1 MKTYKSQEITE
12 LNKQEEKTS
21 DSPPKLNL
29 LQKSTNTQIENSKK
43 NNSNSI
49 KNKKGKNT
57 SKKKGNSSK
66 KKSKKKYKVKP
77 LNLDKDKISAESSF
91 LSPEREEDDDIEKD
105 FNEINKYEYIYSPR
119 TSFIKEQN
127 EENKIYNDLG
137 VSFDPI
143 AIKIIKSYF
152 KERLG
157 ELTELEFI
165 KVVKNNLH
173 SWHPELPN
181 RVQLLSKL
189 LIKLCD
195 DIDLNNN
202 KTLEWDEF
210 TNYIMNSGE
219 NIFQNKLNYQ
229 LKFYAPAKNT
239 IDPKDFSDLI
249 THAFYIEKYN
259 IIGIVVEGRS
269 QITFYDGDTCK
280 KTKTYID
287 IKETQS
293 KIDKLEINLLEKRA
307 EEVLLKKEEEK
318 KLKIQLHNEK
328 LTKKRKNNYYN
339 FINNTL
345 SKKKNDSD
353 NENNSMDNKS
363 DINYNIP
370 ENKID
375 RVNNMYM
382 KTSSNIETKKHTK
395 VKDFHKKLTI
405 LCTCFVDEFDLLFV
419 SSSNNII
426 SAWKYVEQE
435 FKNINKINEP
445 ENPINIKNSVIYS
458 CPLFSADQPQNTMDW
473 DPMQKKLYSGQGDGK
488 ILVWDILK
496 SKGKEEFSLDF
507 KKAKSKHDKESFTR
521 GNNELMSE
529 MNKSNLNIKNKV
541 RKKKNELLKDQQLLK
556 NSMMEKVLTNI
567 KNEMSRDGV
576 SSIKVLGKMQMIA
589 AGYYNGCVIIW
600 DLMLKDFRKFYSD
613 QNTGIYQIA
622 YDSNKKL
629 IFTCGFDHNIYIYD
643 PYIDGYSIN
652 RLKGHN
658 WSINSI
664 ACDETM
670 NEFISIDIYGNI
682 KIWDLDNFF
691 NYQTINLN
699 ETVNIQSNTNKKLS
713 SNQKMILL
721 TKVSKIFTYGEKIMI
736 FNKETASLPDLCDN
750 QPILGCFYREHKFQL
765 VTVSLKK
772 IKVWNIFNGK
782 IIRIYDE
789 ILSSGLSEITCFV
802 SDLCTKKLY
811 IGESSG
817 VISCIDINV
826 GKVIVNYEKHDS
838 EIMALKYSDTNF
850 ILISL
855 SYDGMIK
862 IHKEI
867 ELTKIYVLKTFVL
880 DFFKISQI
888 EYNEMYSRLIIGSE
902 QGDVRFFDVQYLRQ
916 DSYNEL
922 SFKGKT
928 LPKKNDQLSN
938 IFSFKNLPLIITCH
952 DSGTNRFIIIPPNN
966 FNYNMIGE
974 FKNYDEK
981 KGKKIAIK
989 ILSCILD
996 SKTKYLFTADFF
1008 GKVFCYSLNKLF
1020 NIIKEGEEITL
1031 EMMELIDKN
1040 NNDII
1045 DLVYNFEAHKGCI
1058 KEIILPNLNPKI
1070 LITTGNDLH
1079 VKLFSAENGE
1089 YIDELKQSSEKN
1101 KEYPLGIKYYLTDP
1115 FVSKINKGTNPIE
1128 KTVYRKDIKNFKSS
1142 KARAILNNM
1151 RKNKSLITD
1160 YCNKIIEINAKEKLY
1175 LLNLNSPVGEDKST
1189 IWNLNI
1195 NVDEIR
1201 QKEKEKYDEKFHE
1214 LLKKD
1219 DNFLYDNKYELIT
1232 SNHYYPLFIKQMDEE
1247 ELNNYTEA
1255 LNSKMRKIDLT
1266 TSKILLKNSDFIEF
1280 EKERK
1285 KEMRKI
1291 NYMTELKLLGKDV
1304 LQKKEFKS
1312 EKLDLL
1318 NKERLYKYGINR
1330 NKFKTS
1336 EDKFNIYREDFVR
1349 NLLNLEKSIEEK
1361 IIPLKYLNVPTG
1373 YNYTKLSKK
1382 FKSPINK
1389 SISLNTN
1396 MNDGKLPLIRNK
1408 TLNK

>member
-1 MKTYKSQEITE
+1 MKTYKSQEIE
-12 LNKQEEKTS
+12 GINNPNE
-21 DSPPKLNL
+21 NL
-29 LQKSTNTQIENSKK
+29 LNPLNNASIQLNFSKK
-43 NNSNSI
+43 NNSHS
-49 KNKKGKNT
+49 KTKKKGKNS
-57 SKKKGNSSK
+57 SKKKEKNSSK
-66 KKSKKKYKVKP
+66 KKSKNKYKVKP
-77 LNLDKDKISAESSF
+77 LNLDGARNSTKTSF
-91 LSPEREEDDDIEKD
+91 LSLEKEDENDDIEKEY
-105 FNEINKYEYIYSPR
+105 NEINKYEFIYSPR

-127 EENKIYNDLG
+127 EENKLYNDLG

-173 SWHPELPN
+173 SWHPDLPG
-181 RVQLLSKL
+181 RLQLLTKL

-202 KTLEWDEF
+202 RTLEWDEF

-229 LKFYAPAKNT
+229 LKYYAPSKNT
-239 IDPKDFSDLI
+239 IEQKDFSDLI
-249 THAFYIEKYN
+249 THTFYIEKFN
-259 IIGIVVEGRS
+259 LIGIVVEGKS

-307 EEVLLKKEEEK
+307 EEVLMKKEEEK
-318 KLKIQLHNEK
+318 KLKFQLHNEK
-328 LTKKRKNNYYN
+328 LNKKRKNNYYN
-339 FINNTL
+339 FIGNTL
-345 SKKKNDSD
+345 TKKKSDSD
-353 NENNSMDNKS
+353 NEKDSMDINKT
-363 DINYNIP
+363 DMNYNMSL

-375 RVNNMYM
+375 RPKNTYV
-382 KTSSNIETKKHTK
+382 KTSVNIENKKHKK

-405 LCTCFVDEFDLLFV
+405 LCTCFVDEFNLLFV

-426 SAWKYVEQE
+426 SAWKYVEQD
-435 FKNINKINEP
+435 FKNINKINET
-445 ENPINIKNSVIYS
+445 ETAINIKNSVIYS

-473 DPMQKKLYSGQGDGK
+473 DPMQKKLYTGQGDGK

-496 SKGKEEFSLDF
+496 SKGKEETYLDF
-507 KKAKSKHDKESFTR
+507 KQAKSKHDKENVMR
-521 GNNELMSE
+521 INDNLMMKMKRNNYNS
-529 MNKSNLNIKNKV
+529 KNKGV
-541 RKKKNELLKDQQLLK
+541 KKKNEIPKDQQLLK
-556 NSMMEKVLTNI
+556 NSLMEKILSNI

-600 DLMLKDFRKFYSD
+600 DLMLKDYRKFYND

-629 IFTCGFDHNIYIYD
+629 VFTCGFDHDIYIYD

-652 RLKGHN
+652 KLTGHN

-664 ACDETM
+664 ACDETV
-670 NEFISIDIYGNI
+670 NEFVSIDIYGNI
-682 KIWDLDNFF
+682 KIWDLDNFY
-691 NYQTINLN
+691 NYQTININ
-699 ETVNIQSNTNKKLS
+699 ETVNVQNNTNKKLS

-721 TKVSKIFTYGEKIMI
+721 PKVHKIFTYGEKLMI
-736 FNKETASLPDLCDN
+736 FHKETASLPDLCDN
-750 QPILGCFYREHKFQL
+750 QPILGCFYREHKFQF

-789 ILSSGLSEITCFV
+789 ILSSSTAEITCFV
-802 SDLCTKKLY
+802 CDLCTKKLY
-811 IGESSG
+811 IGESTG

-826 GKVIVNYEKHDS
+826 GKVIVNYEKHDC

-850 ILISL
+850 ILMSL
-855 SYDGMIK
+855 SYDGTIK

-888 EYNEMYSRLIIGSE
+888 EYNEKYSKLIIGSE

-922 SFKGKT
+922 VFKGKT
-928 LPKKNDQLSN
+928 LPKKSDQMSN
-938 IFSFKNLPLIITCH
+938 IFTFNNLPLIITCH
-952 DSGTNRFIIIPPNN
+952 DSGINRFIVTPPNN
-966 FNYNMIGE
+966 FNYNVIGE
-974 FKNYDEK
+974 FKNFDEK
-981 KGKKIAIK
+981 KGKKYAIK
-989 ILSCILD
+989 ILSCCFD
-996 SKTKYLFTADFF
+996 YNTKNLYTADFF
-1008 GKVFCYSLNKLF
+1008 GNIFCYSLSKLF
-1020 NIIKEGEEITL
+1020 NIIKDDEEITL
-1031 EMMELIDKN
+1031 EMMEAIDKCD
-1040 NNDII
+1040 NDIV
-1045 DLVYNFEAHKGCI
+1045 DLIYTFEAHKGCI

-1089 YIDELKQSSEKN
+1089 YIDELKQSAEKN

-1115 FVSKINKGTNPIE
+1115 FVSKINKGTNIAE
-1128 KTVYRKDIKNFKSS
+1128 KVVYRKDIEHFKYS
-1142 KARAILNNM
+1142 KARNMLNNM
-1151 RKNKSLITD
+1151 RKNKSLISD
-1160 YCNKIIEINAKEKLY
+1160 YCNKITEINAKEKLF
-1175 LLNLNSPVGEDKST
+1175 LLNLKAPVEENKST
-1189 IWNLNI
+1189 IWKLDI
-1195 NVDEIR
+1195 NVDEIK
-1201 QKEKEKYDEKFHE
+1201 QKEKEKYEEKLHE

-1219 DNFLYDNKYELIT
+1219 DNNLYDNKYELIT
-1232 SNHYYPLFIKQMDEE
+1232 SNNYYPLFIRQMDEE

-1266 TSKILLKNSDFIEF
+1266 TSKILLKNNDFIEF

-1285 KEMRKI
+1285 KESRKI
-1291 NYMTELKLLGKDV
+1291 NYITEMKLMGKSIFP
-1304 LQKKEFKS
+1304 KKEFKS
-1312 EKLDLL
+1312 EKFDLL

-1330 NKFKTS
+1330 AKFKTS
-1336 EDKFNIYREDFVR
+1336 EDKFNVYKEDFQR
-1349 NLLNLEKSIEEK
+1349 NLLNLEKSIEDK
-1361 IIPLKYLNVPTG
+1361 LIPLKYLNMQTNF
-1373 YNYTKLSKK
+1373 NYTKLNKK
-1382 FKSPINK
+1382 VKSPMNK
-1389 SISLNTN
+1389 SISLTLNPNT
-1396 MNDGKLPLIRNK
+1396 NDGKLPLIRNK